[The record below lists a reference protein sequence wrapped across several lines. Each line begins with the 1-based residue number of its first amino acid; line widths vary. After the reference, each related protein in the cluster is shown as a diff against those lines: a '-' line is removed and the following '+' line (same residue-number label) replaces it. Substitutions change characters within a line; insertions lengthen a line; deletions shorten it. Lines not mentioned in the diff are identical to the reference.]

1 MTKKYTATNPHG
13 RTIHLQD
20 PTALDDSSDLDE
32 YKEGLWL
39 ISDSIFPYVVA
50 YDADA
55 KKWRAL
61 FGDGSGTE
69 SNSEEGG
76 EDFCY
81 VQQTILLDLRQ
92 YGAKRVNP

>member
-1 MTKKYTATNPHG
+1 MTKKYTATN
-13 RTIHLQD
+13 LQD